1 MSVFKLELAAIMGVM
16 CVYEEVYSH
25 QNEGYE
31 FLLTTFTQFV
41 ELPQLEAVAF
51 KGGISLQTLCRIIA
65 NGFNEQNISKI
76 SKTKCLQIAQ
86 YVNTLRV

>member
-25 QNEGYE
+25 QNESYK
-31 FLLTTFTQFV
+31 FLLTTFTQF
-41 ELPQLEAVAF
+41 EAVAF

-86 YVNTLRV
+86 YVNALSL